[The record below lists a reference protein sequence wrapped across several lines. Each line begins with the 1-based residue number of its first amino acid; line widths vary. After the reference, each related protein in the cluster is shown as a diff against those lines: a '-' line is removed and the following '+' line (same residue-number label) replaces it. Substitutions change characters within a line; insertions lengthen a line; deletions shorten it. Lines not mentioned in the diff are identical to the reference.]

1 MRSGVTTDAALL
13 PSGVAERGAVPRDHT
28 PSAALDRI
36 TKRTPMLDGTAQRA
50 ATGRGVTIYVFDGG
64 IQMEHPELRGRV
76 RRGFDAFPG
85 GPRVCNSHGTAVAG
99 AAAGATLGVAPDAEV
114 VDVKMISCSRQRGTV
129 QAIVAASDWAIQDHQ
144 AHPDRPAVVNWSF
157 IVDTVRSIPE
167 IDSAVAKLR
176 AAGML
181 VVTSAGNFDVNACA
195 VSPANAPGALVA
207 GASSLKRDR
216 GPGRWRDE
224 RTPSTAWGP
233 CVDVYAPGDSVL
245 LPGYDDFG
253 VSITMVWS
261 GTSMSAGY
269 VSGAA
274 AALLEQH
281 PHATPATLAELIK
294 QRATVNVLA
303 DNTPVPTP
311 LLSTRLLY
319 IGPVSP

>member
-1 MRSGVTTDAALL
+1 MTDAALI
-13 PSGVAERGAVPRDHT
+13 PSGTPEVGVARGHT

-36 TKRTPMLDGTAQRA
+36 TKREPLLDGTVQRA

-99 AAAGATLGVAPDAEV
+99 AAAGATLGVAPEADV
-114 VDVKMISCSRQRGTV
+114 VDVKMINCSRQRGTV
-129 QAIVAASDWAIQDHQ
+129 QAIVAASEWAVQDHRD
-144 AHPDRPAVVNWSF
+144 HPERPAVVNWSF
-157 IVDTVRSIPE
+157 VVDTVRSIPE
-167 IDSAVAKLR
+167 IDSAVARLR
-176 AAGML
+176 AEGML
-181 VVTSAGNFDVNACA
+181 VVASAGNFDVNACA
-195 VSPANAPGALVA
+195 VSPANAPGTLVA
-207 GASSLKRDR
+207 GASTLLRD
-216 GPGRWRDE
+216 GGRAGWRDV

-245 LPGYDDFG
+245 LPGYDELG
-253 VSITMVWS
+253 VPVRMTWS

-274 AALLEQH
+274 ALLLQH
-281 PHATPATLAELIK
+281 DPRMPPARLVELIK

-303 DNTPVPTP
+303 DHAPAPMP

-319 IGPVSP
+319 VGPASP